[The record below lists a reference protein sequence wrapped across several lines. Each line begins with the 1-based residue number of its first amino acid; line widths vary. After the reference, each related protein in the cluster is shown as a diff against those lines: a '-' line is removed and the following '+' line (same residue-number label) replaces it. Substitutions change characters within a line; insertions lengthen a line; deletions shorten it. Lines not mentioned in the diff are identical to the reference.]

1 MSIQFQ
7 HFFLLSL
14 NQHYIEPLAT
24 LFSRYLH
31 YPMENSWWK
40 SHSKS
45 HVPAVTAD
53 RLLSAS
59 SGSSG
64 GTSVSRSSLWSWW
77 GPKRSKSGR
86 FHHSVSER
94 TWMPQLESAA
104 SETDSS
110 AASATLID
118 PDGAMGGCRK
128 HNKNTVSGN
137 RPVMLDNWFKRKWR
151 KVETLT
157 WLAVVLCCD
166 TFFEPKDC
174 ACLLVRSFLASTAA

>member
-1 MSIQFQ
+1 MFKW
-7 HFFLLSL
+7 FFLCKISADSISAFLFVIKSAL
-14 NQHYIEPLAT
+14 HRPLAT

-40 SHSKS
+40 SH
-45 HVPAVTAD
+45 VPAVTAD
-53 RLLSAS
+53 QLLSAS

-77 GPKRSKSGR
+77 GPERSKSGR

-94 TWMPQLESAA
+94 TWTPQLESAA

-128 HNKNTVSGN
+128 HNKNTVSRN
-137 RPVMLDNWFKRKWR
+137 REL
-151 KVETLT
+151 
-157 WLAVVLCCD
+157 LC
-166 TFFEPKDC
+166 
-174 ACLLVRSFLASTAA
+174 